1 MRDESVT
8 TLRSGGTAVSA
19 CNRGGCSFASAVLT
33 TPVGACRDGKPSRGG
48 GSSSTHIGAI
58 IEDMDAHEHFVAG
71 SFALAGGE
79 WTAARHCFE
88 SVLSLEESADA
99 LDGLALAVWWLNDP
113 DTALELRAR
122 AFARLRHEGR
132 DTEATAV
139 AIWLAR
145 QHRSLFRRR
154 EMADGWLSRAR
165 SLLTSLPVEGSLRG
179 WLILAES
186 EIGLPHPRA
195 ADAADQALRIARECG
210 DRDLE
215 IMALTRRGACT
226 VSGGG
231 IAEGLSDLHEA
242 MTAATSG
249 EGNDVQYVGEA
260 LCTLMEIAGLIGNP
274 GVVEPWATFLV
285 SFRSS
290 YAFGPLLPFE
300 TQSATDLISAFCTGC
315 CGGVYLVTGRLDA
328 AEEQLVRA
336 VAQMAR
342 TGLRP
347 RCLHPVADLVALRV
361 LQGRLEEA
369 EALITGF
376 EDDLDCA
383 PSAAALDL
391 ALGRP
396 ARAVDR
402 LVAALDALA
411 ETPVLTLPARAQL
424 VDAALEAG
432 DAELAQ
438 DAASRIADL
447 AAATD
452 TALHRAHRDHAAGK
466 VALARVDG
474 EATGLLRSAALG
486 FAQAGS
492 PLAACRARM
501 DLARS
506 LVEKDRGLAITEA
519 RSALQAFDRMGATTE
534 ADRAAAFLRGLGVKG
549 RTGPRDGSLLSQ
561 REQEVLGLVCEG
573 LSNTEIA
580 ERLFISTRTAGHHV
594 SNILTKLGVR
604 SRTEAAAFALLHLP
618 AAQTPA

>member
-1 MRDESVT
+1 ME
-8 TLRSGGTAVSA
+8 
-19 CNRGGCSFASAVLT
+19 
-33 TPVGACRDGKPSRGG
+33 
-48 GSSSTHIGAI
+48 
-58 IEDMDAHEHFVAG
+58 AHEQVVAG
-71 SFALAGGE
+71 SSALAGGE
-79 WTAARHCFE
+79 WAAARDCFE
-88 SVLSLEESADA
+88 AALSLEESADA

-113 DTALELRAR
+113 DAALELRAR
-122 AFARLRHEGR
+122 AFARLRHDGR
-132 DTEATAV
+132 DTEAAAV

-145 QHRSLFRRR
+145 QYRSLYRRG
-154 EMADGWLSRAR
+154 EMASGWLSRVR
-165 SLLTSLPVEGSLRG
+165 SLLTSLPDEGSLRG

-195 ADAADQALRIARECG
+195 ADAADQALRIARERG

-249 EGNDVQYVGEA
+249 EGHDVQYVGEA
-260 LCTLMEIAGLIGNP
+260 LCTLMEVAGLIGNP
-274 GVVEPWATFLV
+274 GMVEPWARFLV

-300 TQSATDLISAFCTGC
+300 THSATDLISAFCTGC

-336 VAQMAR
+336 VSQMSR

-383 PSAAALDL
+383 PSAAAVDL
-391 ALGRP
+391 ALRRP
-396 ARAVDR
+396 GRAVER

-432 DAELAQ
+432 DVELAQ
-438 DAASRIADL
+438 DAAQRIADL

-466 VALARVDG
+466 VALARGGG

-486 FAQAGS
+486 FAQAGA

-501 DLARS
+501 DLGRS
-506 LVEKDRGLAITEA
+506 LVAKDRGLAITEA
-519 RSALQAFDRMGATTE
+519 RSALQAFDRMGATAE

-549 RTGPRDGSLLSQ
+549 RTGPRDGSPLSR
-561 REQEVLGLVCEG
+561 REQEVLGLVCQG

-580 ERLFISTRTAGHHV
+580 ERLFISTRTAAHHV

-604 SRTEAAAFALLHLP
+604 SRTEAAAYALLNLP
-618 AAQTPA
+618 AAQTLAQR

>member
-1 MRDESVT
+1 
-8 TLRSGGTAVSA
+8 
-19 CNRGGCSFASAVLT
+19 
-33 TPVGACRDGKPSRGG
+33 
-48 GSSSTHIGAI
+48 
-58 IEDMDAHEHFVAG
+58 MDAHVQFVAG
-71 SFALAGGE
+71 SSALAGGE
-79 WTAARHCFE
+79 WAAARDCFE
-88 SVLSLEESADA
+88 ASLSIEESADA
-99 LDGLALAVWWLNDP
+99 LDGLAMAVWWLNDP
-113 DTALELRAR
+113 AAALELRAR
-122 AFARLRHEGR
+122 AFARFRHDGR
-132 DTEATAV
+132 DAAATAV

-145 QHRSLFRRR
+145 QYRGLYRR
-154 EMADGWLSRAR
+154 EEMAAGWLSRAR
-165 SLLTSLPVEGSLRG
+165 SLLTSLPDGGSLSG
-179 WLILAES
+179 WLTLAES
-186 EIGLPHPRA
+186 EVGLPHPRA
-195 ADAADQALRIARECG
+195 AVQADQALRIAREQG

-231 IAEGLSDLHEA
+231 IAAGLSDLHEA

-249 EGNDVQYVGEA
+249 EGHDVQYVGEA
-260 LCTLMEIAGLIGNP
+260 LCTLMEVAGLVGDP
-274 GVVEPWATFLV
+274 GMVEPWANFLV

-300 TQSATDLISAFCTGC
+300 THSATDLISAFCTGC

-336 VAQMAR
+336 VAQMSR

-383 PSAAALDL
+383 PSAAAVDL

-396 ARAVDR
+396 TRAVDR

-432 DAELAQ
+432 DAALAQ
-438 DAASRIADL
+438 DAAQRIADL
-447 AAATD
+447 SAATD

-466 VALARVDG
+466 LALARGDD
-474 EATGLLRSAALG
+474 EAAALLRSAALG
-486 FAQAGS
+486 FAQSGG

-501 DLARS
+501 DVARS
-506 LVEKDRGLAITEA
+506 LVEKDRGLAVTEA
-519 RSALQAFDRMGATTE
+519 RSALQAFDRMGATAE

-549 RTGPRDGSLLSQ
+549 RTGPRDGGLLSR

-594 SNILTKLGVR
+594 SNILSKLGVR
-604 SRTEAAAFALLHLP
+604 SRTEAAAYALLNLP
-618 AAQTPA
+618 AAQTLADR

>member
-1 MRDESVT
+1 MAPRWRS
-8 TLRSGGTAVSA
+8 LRGRRAQHRRRGSSGDGCGFDSGGP
-19 CNRGGCSFASAVLT
+19 AST
-33 TPVGACRDGKPSRGG
+33 Q
-48 GSSSTHIGAI
+48 IGAI
-58 IEDMDAHEHFVAG
+58 IEDMDAHDQFVAG
-71 SFALAGGE
+71 SSALAGGQ
-79 WTAARHCFE
+79 WAAARDCFE
-88 SVLSLEESADA
+88 LALSLEESADA

-113 DTALELRAR
+113 DAALELRAR
-122 AFARLRHEGR
+122 AFARLRHDGR
-132 DTEATAV
+132 DTEAAAV

-145 QHRSLFRRR
+145 QHRGLFRRA
-154 EMADGWLSRAR
+154 EMANGWLSRAR
-165 SLLTSLPVEGSLRG
+165 SLLTSLPDEGSLRG

-195 ADAADQALRIARECG
+195 ADAADQALRIGREHG

-215 IMALTRRGACT
+215 IMALTRRGACM
-226 VSGGG
+226 VSGGV

-249 EGNDVQYVGEA
+249 EGHDVQYVGEA
-260 LCTLMEIAGLIGNP
+260 LCTLMEVAGLIGDP

-285 SFRSS
+285 GFRSS

-328 AEEQLVRA
+328 AEKQLVRA
-336 VAQMAR
+336 VSQMSR

-361 LQGRLEEA
+361 LQGRLGEA

-376 EDDLDCA
+376 ENDLDCA

-438 DAASRIADL
+438 DAAQRIADL

-466 VALARVDG
+466 VALARGGG
-474 EATGLLRSAALG
+474 EATRLLRSAALG
-486 FAQAGS
+486 FAQSGG

-506 LVEKDRGLAITEA
+506 LVGKDRGLAITEA

-549 RTGPRDGSLLSQ
+549 RTGPRDGNLLSR

-604 SRTEAAAFALLHLP
+604 SRTEAAAFALLNLP

>member
-1 MRDESVT
+1 
-8 TLRSGGTAVSA
+8 
-19 CNRGGCSFASAVLT
+19 
-33 TPVGACRDGKPSRGG
+33 
-48 GSSSTHIGAI
+48 
-58 IEDMDAHEHFVAG
+58 MDVHEQFVAG
-71 SFALAGGE
+71 SSALAGGE
-79 WTAARHCFE
+79 WAAARECFE
-88 SVLSLEESADA
+88 SALSFEESADA
-99 LDGLALAVWWLNDP
+99 LDGLALAMWWLNDP
-113 DTALELRAR
+113 DAALELRAR
-122 AFARLRHEGR
+122 AFARLRHESR
-132 DTEATAV
+132 NTEAAGV

-145 QHRSLFRRR
+145 QYRSLFRRG
-154 EMADGWLSRAR
+154 EMADGWLARAR
-165 SLLTSLPVEGSLRG
+165 SLLTTLPDQGGLRG
-179 WLILAES
+179 WLMLAES

-195 ADAADQALRIARECG
+195 VVQAEEALRIAREFG

-226 VSGGG
+226 VSAGG
-231 IAEGLSDLHEA
+231 IAEGLSDLNEA

-249 EGNDVQYVGEA
+249 EGHDVQYVGEA
-260 LCTLMEIAGLIGNP
+260 LCTLMEVAGLIGNP

-300 TQSATDLISAFCTGC
+300 TQSATDLISAFCAGC

-376 EDDLDCA
+376 ENDLDCA
-383 PSAAALDL
+383 PSAAAVDM

-402 LVAALDALA
+402 LVAALDALGDS
-411 ETPVLTLPARAQL
+411 PVLTLPARAQL

-438 DAASRIADL
+438 DAASRIAKV

-452 TALHRAHRDHAAGK
+452 TALHRAHRDYAIGK
-466 VALARVDG
+466 VALARGGG

-486 FAQAGS
+486 FAQAGG

-519 RSALQAFDRMGATTE
+519 RSALHGFDRMGAAPE

-549 RTGPRDGSLLSQ
+549 RTGPRDGTLLSR

-573 LSNTEIA
+573 LSNAEIG

-604 SRTEAAAFALLHLP
+604 SRTEAVAYALLNLP
-618 AAQTPA
+618 TGQTPAQRGGPCEPTGTRSSNGQHGPC

>member
-1 MRDESVT
+1 MWPRGGARCVGRRAQHRRRGSSGDGCGFD
-8 TLRSGGTAVSA
+8 SGGP
-19 CNRGGCSFASAVLT
+19 AST
-33 TPVGACRDGKPSRGG
+33 Q
-48 GSSSTHIGAI
+48 IGAI
-58 IEDMDAHEHFVAG
+58 IEDMDAHDQFVAG
-71 SFALAGGE
+71 SSALAGGR
-79 WTAARHCFE
+79 WAAARDCFE
-88 SVLSLEESADA
+88 LALSLEESADA

-113 DTALELRAR
+113 DVALELRAR
-122 AFARLRHEGR
+122 AFARLRHDGR
-132 DTEATAV
+132 DTEAAAV

-145 QHRSLFRRR
+145 QHRGLFRRA
-154 EMADGWLSRAR
+154 EMANGWLSRAR
-165 SLLTSLPVEGSLRG
+165 SLLTSLPDEGSLRG

-186 EIGLPHPRA
+186 EIGLPHAGA
-195 ADAADQALRIARECG
+195 ADAADQALRIGREHG

-215 IMALTRRGACT
+215 IMALTRRGACI
-226 VSGGG
+226 VSGGV

-249 EGNDVQYVGEA
+249 EGHDVQYVGEA
-260 LCTLMEIAGLIGNP
+260 LCTLMEVAGLIGDP

-285 SFRSS
+285 GFRSS

-315 CGGVYLVTGRLDA
+315 CGGVFLVTGRLDA
-328 AEEQLVRA
+328 AEKQLVRA
-336 VAQMAR
+336 VSQMSR

-361 LQGRLEEA
+361 LQGRLGEA

-376 EDDLDCA
+376 ENDLDCA

-438 DAASRIADL
+438 DAARRIADL

-466 VALARVDG
+466 VALARGGG
-474 EATGLLRSAALG
+474 EATRLLRSAALG
-486 FAQAGS
+486 FAQSGG

-506 LVEKDRGLAITEA
+506 LVEKDRGLAATEA

-549 RTGPRDGSLLSQ
+549 RTGPRDGNLLSR

-580 ERLFISTRTAGHHV
+580 ERLFISNRTAGHHV

-604 SRTEAAAFALLHLP
+604 SRTEAAAFALLNLP

>member
-1 MRDESVT
+1 
-8 TLRSGGTAVSA
+8 
-19 CNRGGCSFASAVLT
+19 
-33 TPVGACRDGKPSRGG
+33 
-48 GSSSTHIGAI
+48 
-58 IEDMDAHEHFVAG
+58 MDAHELFVAG
-71 SFALAGGE
+71 SSALAAGE
-79 WTAARHCFE
+79 WAAARDCFE
-88 SVLSLEESADA
+88 SALSLEESADA

-113 DTALELRAR
+113 EAALELRAR
-122 AFARLRHEGR
+122 AFARLRHDGR

-145 QHRSLFRRR
+145 QYRSLFRRA
-154 EMADGWLSRAR
+154 EMARGWLSRAR
-165 SLLTSLPVEGSLRG
+165 SLLGSLPDQGSLCG
-179 WLILAES
+179 WLLLAES

-215 IMALTRRGACT
+215 IVALTRRGACT
-226 VSGGG
+226 VSTGG
-231 IAEGLSDLHEA
+231 IGEGLSDLHEA

-249 EGNDVQYVGEA
+249 EGHDVQYVGEA
-260 LCTLMEIAGLIGNP
+260 LCTLMEVAGLIGDP

-285 SFRSS
+285 GFRSS

-328 AEEQLVRA
+328 AEEQLVGA

-376 EDDLDCA
+376 ENDLDCA

-402 LVAALDALA
+402 LVGVLDALA

-438 DAASRIADL
+438 DAASSIAAL

-466 VALARVDG
+466 VALARG
-474 EATGLLRSAALG
+474 GREATGLLRSAALG
-486 FAQAGS
+486 FAQAGG

-506 LVEKDRGLAITEA
+506 LVENDRGLAITEA
-519 RSALQAFDRMGATTE
+519 RSALQAYDKMGATTE

-549 RTGPRDGSLLSQ
+549 RTGPRDGSLLSR
-561 REQEVLGLVCEG
+561 RETEVLGLVCEG

-604 SRTEAAAFALLHLP
+604 SRTEAAAYALLNLP
-618 AAQTPA
+618 AAHTPAQR

>member
-1 MRDESVT
+1 VDVREQ
-8 TLRSGGTAVSA
+8 
-19 CNRGGCSFASAVLT
+19 
-33 TPVGACRDGKPSRGG
+33 
-48 GSSSTHIGAI
+48 
-58 IEDMDAHEHFVAG
+58 FVAG
-71 SFALAGGE
+71 ASALAGGE
-79 WTAARHCFE
+79 WATARDCFE
-88 SVLSLEESADA
+88 SALSLKESADA

-113 DTALELRAR
+113 GAALELRAR
-122 AFARLRHEGR
+122 AFARLRHDGR

-145 QHRSLFRRR
+145 QYRGLFRRA
-154 EMADGWLSRAR
+154 EMANGWLSRAR
-165 SLLTSLPVEGSLRG
+165 SLLTSLPDEGSLRG

-186 EIGLPHPRA
+186 EAGLPHPRA
-195 ADAADQALRIARECG
+195 AVQADEALRIARARG

-215 IMALTRRGACT
+215 IMALARRGACI
-226 VSGGG
+226 VSGGDV
-231 IAEGLSDLHEA
+231 AEGLSDLHEA

-249 EGNDVQYVGEA
+249 EGHDVQYVGEA
-260 LCTLMEIAGLIGNP
+260 LCTLMEVAGLIGDP

-285 SFRSS
+285 GFRSS
-290 YAFGPLLPFE
+290 YAFGPLLPFQ
-300 TQSATDLISAFCTGC
+300 TQSVTDLISAFCTGC

-336 VAQMAR
+336 VAQMAA

-396 ARAVDR
+396 ARVVDR
-402 LVAALDALA
+402 LVVALDVLA

-424 VDAALEAG
+424 VDAALQAG
-432 DAELAQ
+432 NGELAQ

-452 TALHRAHRDHAAGK
+452 SALHRAHRDHAAGK
-466 VALARVDG
+466 VALARGD
-474 EATGLLRSAALG
+474 ADAAGLLRSAALG
-486 FAQAGS
+486 FARAGG

-506 LVEKDRGLAITEA
+506 LVGEDHGLAITEA
-519 RSALQAFDRMGATTE
+519 RSALQAFDRMGATAE

-549 RTGPRDGSLLSQ
+549 RTGPRDGGLLSR

-573 LSNTEIA
+573 LSNAEIA

-604 SRTEAAAFALLHLP
+604 SRTEAAAYALLNLP
-618 AAQTPA
+618 AHSPA

>member
-1 MRDESVT
+1 MG
-8 TLRSGGTAVSA
+8 LAA
-19 CNRGGCSFASAVLT
+19 
-33 TPVGACRDGKPSRGG
+33 PH
-48 GSSSTHIGAI
+48 STQIGAI
-58 IEDMDAHEHFVAG
+58 IDDMNAHEQLVAG
-71 SFALAGGE
+71 SSALAWGE
-79 WTAARHCFE
+79 WAAARDCFAAAL
-88 SVLSLEESADA
+88 SVEESADA

-113 DTALELRAR
+113 GAALELRAR
-122 AFARLRHEGR
+122 AFARLRHDGR

-145 QHRSLFRRR
+145 QYRSLYRRG
-154 EMADGWLSRAR
+154 EMAEGWLSRAR
-165 SLLTSLPVEGSLRG
+165 SLLTSLPEDGSLRG

-186 EIGLPHPRA
+186 EVGLPHPRA
-195 ADAADQALRIARECG
+195 ADRADQALNIAREQG

-231 IAEGLSDLHEA
+231 IAGGLSDLHEA

-249 EGNDVQYVGEA
+249 EGHDVQYVGEA
-260 LCTLMEIAGLIGNP
+260 LCTLMEVAGLIGDP
-274 GVVEPWATFLV
+274 GMVEPWANFLV

-300 TQSATDLISAFCTGC
+300 THSATDLISAFCTGC

-336 VAQMAR
+336 VAQMST

-369 EALITGF
+369 EALVTGF

-383 PSAAALDL
+383 ASAAAVDR

-432 DAELAQ
+432 DAALAQ
-438 DAASRIADL
+438 DAAQRIADL
-447 AAATD
+447 TAATR
-452 TALHRAHRDHAAGK
+452 TSLHRAHRDHAAGK
-466 VALARVDG
+466 VALARGDG

-486 FAQAGS
+486 FAQSGG
-492 PLAACRARM
+492 PLAACGDSRARQW
-501 DLARS
+501 A
-506 LVEKDRGLAITEA
+506 A
-519 RSALQAFDRMGATTE
+519 
-534 ADRAAAFLRGLGVKG
+534 RAAAQAAPVRVANDSSSTSHPKAVSGCSACAAISMRSRAAMRATPGLLTPAI
-549 RTGPRDGSLLSQ
+549 RRRAPALSPRPASATARAQANDSCATVIGWF
-561 REQEVLGLVCEG
+561 
-573 LSNTEIA
+573 A
-580 ERLFISTRTAGHHV
+580 STRPVASIRV
-594 SNILTKLGVR
+594 ARPLSSPLYAASNASQHPGKDAML
-604 SRTEAAAFALLHLP
+604 A
-618 AAQTPA
+618 

>member
-1 MRDESVT
+1 
-8 TLRSGGTAVSA
+8 
-19 CNRGGCSFASAVLT
+19 
-33 TPVGACRDGKPSRGG
+33 
-48 GSSSTHIGAI
+48 
-58 IEDMDAHEHFVAG
+58 
-71 SFALAGGE
+71 
-79 WTAARHCFE
+79 
-88 SVLSLEESADA
+88 
-99 LDGLALAVWWLNDP
+99 
-113 DTALELRAR
+113 
-122 AFARLRHEGR
+122 
-132 DTEATAV
+132 
-139 AIWLAR
+139 
-145 QHRSLFRRR
+145 
-154 EMADGWLSRAR
+154 
-165 SLLTSLPVEGSLRG
+165 
-179 WLILAES
+179 
-186 EIGLPHPRA
+186 
-195 ADAADQALRIARECG
+195 
-210 DRDLE
+210 
-215 IMALTRRGACT
+215 MALTRRGACT

-249 EGNDVQYVGEA
+249 EGHDVQYVGEA
-260 LCTLMEIAGLIGNP
+260 LCTLMEVAGLIGDP
-274 GVVEPWATFLV
+274 GMVEPWATFLV
-285 SFRSS
+285 GFRSS

-300 TQSATDLISAFCTGC
+300 THSATDLISAFCTGC

-336 VAQMAR
+336 VSQMSR

-369 EALITGF
+369 ETLITGF
-376 EDDLDCA
+376 EDDSDCA
-383 PSAAALDL
+383 PSAAAVDL

-424 VDAALEAG
+424 VDAALAAG

-438 DAASRIADL
+438 DAAQRIADL
-447 AAATD
+447 AAATARRC
-452 TALHRAHRDHAAGK
+452 TARTATTPPARSRSRGRQRGHRAAPLGGR
-466 VALARVDG
+466 
-474 EATGLLRSAALG
+474 LG
-486 FAQAGS
+486 FAQSGA

-506 LVEKDRGLAITEA
+506 LVGKDRGLAITEA
-519 RSALQAFDRMGATTE
+519 RSALQAFDRMGATAE

-549 RTGPRDGSLLSQ
+549 RTGPRDGGLLSR

-573 LSNTEIA
+573 LSNAEIA

-604 SRTEAAAFALLHLP
+604 SRTEAAAYALLNLP
-618 AAQTPA
+618 APPNPGPAESARAARSGTGAQIGQHGPC

>member
-1 MRDESVT
+1 MQ
-8 TLRSGGTAVSA
+8 
-19 CNRGGCSFASAVLT
+19 
-33 TPVGACRDGKPSRGG
+33 
-48 GSSSTHIGAI
+48 IGAI
-58 IEDMDAHEHFVAG
+58 IEGMDAHEQFVAG
-71 SFALAGGE
+71 SSALARGE
-79 WTAARHCFE
+79 WAAARDCFE
-88 SVLSLEESADA
+88 AALSLEESADA

-113 DTALELRAR
+113 DAALELRAR
-122 AFARLRHEGR
+122 AFARLRHDGR

-145 QHRSLFRRR
+145 QYRSLYRRG

-165 SLLTSLPVEGSLRG
+165 SLLTSLPDEGSLRG

-195 ADAADQALRIARECG
+195 ADPADQALRIARERG

-249 EGNDVQYVGEA
+249 EGHDVQYVGEA
-260 LCTLMEIAGLIGNP
+260 LCTLMEVAGLIGDP

-336 VAQMAR
+336 VAQMSR

-438 DAASRIADL
+438 DAAQPHRGPRRRDGHGASPRAPRPRRRQGRARSRR
-447 AAATD
+447 AAKPP
-452 TALHRAHRDHAAGK
+452 GCS
-466 VALARVDG
+466 ARRLWG
-474 EATGLLRSAALG
+474 SPRSG
-486 FAQAGS
+486 G

-506 LVEKDRGLAITEA
+506 LVGKDRGLAITEA
-519 RSALQAFDRMGATTE
+519 RSALQAFDRMGATAE

-549 RTGPRDGSLLSQ
+549 RTGPRDGSLLSR

-604 SRTEAAAFALLHLP
+604 SRTEAAAYALLNLP
-618 AAQTPA
+618 AAQTLAQR

>member
-1 MRDESVT
+1 VEVREQ
-8 TLRSGGTAVSA
+8 L
-19 CNRGGCSFASAVLT
+19 
-33 TPVGACRDGKPSRGG
+33 
-48 GSSSTHIGAI
+48 
-58 IEDMDAHEHFVAG
+58 VAG
-71 SFALAGGE
+71 SSALAGGE
-79 WTAARHCFE
+79 WGAARDCYE
-88 SVLSLEESADA
+88 SALSVEESADA

-113 DTALELRAR
+113 DVALELRAR
-122 AFARLRHEGR
+122 AFARLRHDGR
-132 DTEATAV
+132 DAEATAV

-145 QHRSLFRRR
+145 QHRSLYRRA
-154 EMADGWLSRAR
+154 EMANGWLSRAR
-165 SLLTSLPVEGSLRG
+165 SLLTTLPDEGSLRG
-179 WLILAES
+179 WLVLAES
-186 EIGLPHPRA
+186 EIGLPHPRS
-195 ADAADQALRIARECG
+195 ADAADQALRIGRERG

-215 IMALTRRGACT
+215 IVALTRRGACT
-226 VSGGG
+226 VSGGR

-249 EGNDVQYVGEA
+249 EGHDVQYVGEA
-260 LCTLMEIAGLIGNP
+260 LCTLLEVAGLIGDP
-274 GVVEPWATFLV
+274 GMVEPWARFLV

-300 TQSATDLISAFCTGC
+300 THSATDLISAFCTGC

-336 VAQMAR
+336 VARMAR

-347 RCLHPVADLVALRV
+347 RCLHPVADLVGLRV

-402 LVAALDALA
+402 LVVALDALG
-411 ETPVLTLPARAQL
+411 ETPVLMLPALAQL
-424 VDAALEAG
+424 VDAALEVG
-432 DAELAQ
+432 DAALAE
-438 DAASRIADL
+438 DAARRIADL

-466 VALARVDG
+466 VALARG
-474 EATGLLRSAALG
+474 GSEASGLLRSAALG
-486 FAQAGS
+486 FAQAAV

-506 LVEKDRGLAITEA
+506 LVGKDRGLAITEA
-519 RSALQAFDRMGATTE
+519 RSALQSLDRMGATAE
-534 ADRAAAFLRGLGVKG
+534 ADRAAAFLRELGVKG
-549 RTGPRDGSLLSQ
+549 RTGPRDGGLLSR

-604 SRTEAAAFALLHLP
+604 SRTEAAAYTLLNLP
-618 AAQTPA
+618 AAQTLTDR

>member
-1 MRDESVT
+1 M
-8 TLRSGGTAVSA
+8 
-19 CNRGGCSFASAVLT
+19 
-33 TPVGACRDGKPSRGG
+33 
-48 GSSSTHIGAI
+48 HIGAI
-58 IEDMDAHEHFVAG
+58 IEGMDAHERFVAG
-71 SFALAGGE
+71 SSALARGE
-79 WTAARHCFE
+79 WAAARDHFE
-88 SVLSLEESADA
+88 AALSLEESAGA
-99 LDGLALAVWWLNDP
+99 LDGLARAVWWLNDP
-113 DTALELRAR
+113 VAALELRAR
-122 AFARLRHEGR
+122 AFARLRHDGR

-145 QHRSLFRRR
+145 QHRSLFRR
-154 EMADGWLSRAR
+154 EEIADGWLSRAR
-165 SLLTSLPVEGSLRG
+165 SLLTRLPDEGSLRG

-195 ADAADQALRIARECG
+195 ADGADQALRIARERG

-215 IMALTRRGACT
+215 IMSLTRRGACT

-231 IAEGLSDLHEA
+231 IAEGLADLHEA

-249 EGNDVQYVGEA
+249 EGHDVQYVGEA

-274 GVVEPWATFLV
+274 RIVEPWATFLV

-300 TQSATDLISAFCTGC
+300 TQSVTDLISAFCTGC
-315 CGGVYLVTGRLDA
+315 CGGVYLVTGRLDE

-336 VAQMAR
+336 VAQMSR

-369 EALITGF
+369 EALVTGF

-383 PSAAALDL
+383 PAAAAVDL
-391 ALGRP
+391 AFGRP
-396 ARAVDR
+396 ALAVDR

-411 ETPVLTLPARAQL
+411 EAPVLTLSARAQL

-438 DAASRIADL
+438 DAAGRIADL
-447 AAATD
+447 AAATG
-452 TALHRAHRDHAAGK
+452 TVLHRAHRDHAAGK
-466 VALARVDG
+466 VALARGSD
-474 EATGLLRSAALG
+474 EAAGLLRSAALG
-486 FAQAGS
+486 FAQAGG
-492 PLAACRARM
+492 PLVACRARM

-519 RSALQAFDRMGATTE
+519 RSALQAFDRMGATAE

-549 RTGPRDGSLLSQ
+549 RTGPRDGRLLSR

-580 ERLFISTRTAGHHV
+580 ERLYISTRTASHHV

-604 SRTEAAAFALLHLP
+604 SRTEAAAYALLNLP
-618 AAQTPA
+618 AAQTQAQR

>member
-1 MRDESVT
+1 
-8 TLRSGGTAVSA
+8 
-19 CNRGGCSFASAVLT
+19 
-33 TPVGACRDGKPSRGG
+33 
-48 GSSSTHIGAI
+48 
-58 IEDMDAHEHFVAG
+58 MDAHDQFVAG
-71 SFALAGGE
+71 SSALAGGQ
-79 WTAARHCFE
+79 WAAARDCFE
-88 SVLSLEESADA
+88 LALSLEESSDA

-113 DTALELRAR
+113 DAALELRAR
-122 AFARLRHEGR
+122 AFARLRHDGR
-132 DTEATAV
+132 DTEAAAV

-145 QHRSLFRRR
+145 QHRGLFRRA
-154 EMADGWLSRAR
+154 EMANGWLSRAR
-165 SLLTSLPVEGSLRG
+165 SLLTSLPDEGSLRG

-195 ADAADQALRIARECG
+195 ADAADQALRIGRECG

-215 IMALTRRGACT
+215 IMALTRRGACII
-226 VSGGG
+226 SGGV

-249 EGNDVQYVGEA
+249 EGHDVQYVGEA
-260 LCTLMEIAGLIGNP
+260 LCTLMEVAGLIGDP

-285 SFRSS
+285 GFRSS

-328 AEEQLVRA
+328 AEKQLVRA
-336 VAQMAR
+336 VTQMSR

-376 EDDLDCA
+376 ENDLDCA
-383 PSAAALDL
+383 SSAAAVDL

-396 ARAVDR
+396 VRAVDR
-402 LVAALDALA
+402 LVAVLDALA

-432 DAELAQ
+432 DVELAQ
-438 DAASRIADL
+438 DAAQRIADL

-466 VALARVDG
+466 VALARGGG
-474 EATGLLRSAALG
+474 EATRLLRSAALG
-486 FAQAGS
+486 FAQSGG

-549 RTGPRDGSLLSQ
+549 RTGPRDGNLLSR

-604 SRTEAAAFALLHLP
+604 SRTEAAAFALLNLP

>member
-1 MRDESVT
+1 MSMQ
-8 TLRSGGTAVSA
+8 
-19 CNRGGCSFASAVLT
+19 
-33 TPVGACRDGKPSRGG
+33 
-48 GSSSTHIGAI
+48 IGAI
-58 IEDMDAHEHFVAG
+58 IEDMDAHEQFVAG
-71 SFALAGGE
+71 SSALAGGE
-79 WTAARHCFE
+79 WVAARDCFE
-88 SVLSLEESADA
+88 AALSVEESADA
-99 LDGLALAVWWLNDP
+99 LDGLGLAAWWLNDP
-113 DTALELRAR
+113 GTALELRAR
-122 AFARLRHEGR
+122 AFARLRHDGR

-145 QHRSLFRRR
+145 QYRGLYRRG
-154 EMADGWLSRAR
+154 EMANGWLSRAR
-165 SLLTSLPVEGSLRG
+165 SLLSNLPEESSLRG
-179 WLILAES
+179 WLVLAES
-186 EIGLPHPRA
+186 EMGLPHPRA
-195 ADAADQALRIARECG
+195 ADAADQALRIARERG

-249 EGNDVQYVGEA
+249 EGHDVQYVGEA
-260 LCTLMEIAGLIGNP
+260 LCTLMEVAGLIGDP
-274 GVVEPWATFLV
+274 GMVEPWATFLV

-300 TQSATDLISAFCTGC
+300 THSATDLISAFCTGC

-336 VAQMAR
+336 VSQMSR

-369 EALITGF
+369 ETLITGF
-376 EDDLDCA
+376 ENDSDCA
-383 PSAAALDL
+383 PAAAALDL

-411 ETPVLTLPARAQL
+411 ETPVLTLPAQAQL
-424 VDAALEAG
+424 VDAALAAG
-432 DAELAQ
+432 DAGLAQ
-438 DAASRIADL
+438 DAAQRIADL

-452 TALHRAHRDHAAGK
+452 TALHRAHRDHATGK
-466 VALARVDG
+466 VALARGDG

-486 FAQAGS
+486 FAQSGG

-506 LVEKDRGLAITEA
+506 LVGKDRGLAITEA
-519 RSALQAFDRMGATTE
+519 RSALQALDRMGATAE

-549 RTGPRDGSLLSQ
+549 RTGPRDGSLLSR

-594 SNILTKLGVR
+594 GNILTKLGVR
-604 SRTEAAAFALLHLP
+604 SRTEAAAYALLNLP
-618 AAQTPA
+618 AAQTLAHP

>member
-1 MRDESVT
+1 
-8 TLRSGGTAVSA
+8 
-19 CNRGGCSFASAVLT
+19 
-33 TPVGACRDGKPSRGG
+33 
-48 GSSSTHIGAI
+48 
-58 IEDMDAHEHFVAG
+58 MDARDQLVAG
-71 SFALAGGE
+71 WSALAGGE
-79 WTAARHCFE
+79 WAGARHRFE
-88 SVLSLEESADA
+88 AALSVEETADA
-99 LDGLALAVWWLNDP
+99 LDGLGLALWWLNDP

-122 AFARLRHEGR
+122 AFARLRHDGR
-132 DTEATAV
+132 DTEAATV

-145 QHRSLFRRR
+145 QHRSLYRRG
-154 EMADGWLSRAR
+154 ELANGWLSRAR
-165 SLLTSLPVEGSLRG
+165 SLLESLPEEGRLRG

-195 ADAADQALRIARECG
+195 AGQADQALRIARELG

-231 IAEGLSDLHEA
+231 IADGLFDLHEA

-249 EGNDVQYVGEA
+249 EGYDVQYVGEA
-260 LCTLMEIAGLIGNP
+260 LCTLMEVAGLIGDP
-274 GVVEPWATFLV
+274 GMVEPWATFLV

-300 TQSATDLISAFCTGC
+300 THSATDLISAFCTGC

-336 VAQMAR
+336 VSQMAR

-347 RCLHPVADLVALRV
+347 RCLHPVADLIGLRV
-361 LQGRLEEA
+361 LQGRLAEA
-369 EALITGF
+369 EALATGF

-383 PSAAALDL
+383 PASAALDL

-396 ARAVDR
+396 DRAVDR
-402 LVAALDALA
+402 LLTTLDALA
-411 ETPVLTLPARAQL
+411 DTPVLTLPALAQL

-432 DAELAQ
+432 DAELAG

-447 AAATD
+447 AASTD
-452 TALHRAHRDHAAGK
+452 TTLHRAHRDHAAGK
-466 VALARVDG
+466 VAVARGDD
-474 EATGLLRSAALG
+474 EAAGLLRSAALG
-486 FAQAGS
+486 FARSGG

-506 LVEKDRGLAITEA
+506 LVGSDRGLAITEA
-519 RSALQAFDRMGATTE
+519 RSALQSLDRMGATAE

-549 RTGPRDGSLLSQ
+549 RTGPRDGGLLSR
-561 REQEVLGLVCEG
+561 RELEVLGLVCEG
-573 LSNTEIA
+573 LSNAEIA

-594 SNILTKLGVR
+594 GNILTKLGVR
-604 SRTEAAAFALLHLP
+604 SRTEAAAYALLNLP
-618 AAQTPA
+618 AATTSPRR